1 MHAPVVTT
9 GRDLRLD
16 LFRGIALWLIF
27 LDHIPSN
34 IVAWITIRNYGF
46 SDATEIFVF
55 VSGYTAA
62 FVYGKEMNERGF
74 VVAGAHILRRAW
86 QIYVAHVFLFAIYLA
101 EISYV
106 ATSFENPLYAEE
118 MNILDFLKQP
128 DATIIQALLLKFKP
142 ANMDVLPLYII
153 LLLLFPP
160 ILWLLRYKST
170 LALGASV
177 VLYVLTW
184 EFNWNMPSYPSGHWY
199 FNPFAWQLL
208 FVFGAWCALGGAQ
221 RLSGVLQSGVT
232 MAIAI
237 AYLVFALFISLS
249 WYLPGMSQY
258 VPHWLEEVI
267 YPIDKVNLDVLRFAH
282 FLALAVVTVRFIP
295 RDWPLL
301 RSWWAWP
308 PIVCGQHSL
317 EIFCLGVFLSFAA
330 HFAMVEVSAGIWMQ
344 IVVSALGILIM
355 FAAAAVLTWYKRVEG
370 RSPGSG
376 PKKTPNADLAGG
388 EA

>member
-1 MHAPVVTT
+1 MHAPVIATE
-9 GRDLRLD
+9 RDLRLD

-34 IVAWITIRNYGF
+34 LVAWITIRNYGF

-62 FVYGKEMNERGF
+62 FVYGREMRERGF
-74 VVAGAHILRRAW
+74 LIAGAHIARRAW

-101 EISYV
+101 EITYV
-106 ATSFENPLYAEE
+106 VSSFENPLYVEE

-128 DATIIQALLLKFKP
+128 DVTIIQALLLKFKP

-160 ILWLLRYKST
+160 ILWLLLRQST

-177 VLYVLTW
+177 LLYVLTW
-184 EFNWNMPSYPSGHWY
+184 HFNWNLPSYPTGTWF

-221 RLSGVLQSGVT
+221 RLADVLHSQVMLGVAL
-232 MAIAI
+232 
-237 AYLVFALFISLS
+237 AYLVFAFLISLT
-249 WYLPGMSQY
+249 WYLPAASQF
-258 VPHWLEEVI
+258 VPSWLEQVI

-282 FLALAVVTVRFIP
+282 FLALAVVTVHFVP
-295 RDWPLL
+295 STWPGLKSRWL
-301 RSWWAWP
+301 WA

-330 HFAMVEVSAGIWMQ
+330 HFAMTEISGAFWMQ
-344 IVVSALGILIM
+344 VLASGVGILIM
-355 FAAAAVLTWYKRVEG
+355 IAAAGLLRWYKRAEG
-370 RSPGSG
+370 RAPGAR
-376 PKKTPNADLAGG
+376 PKKTPDADLAGG